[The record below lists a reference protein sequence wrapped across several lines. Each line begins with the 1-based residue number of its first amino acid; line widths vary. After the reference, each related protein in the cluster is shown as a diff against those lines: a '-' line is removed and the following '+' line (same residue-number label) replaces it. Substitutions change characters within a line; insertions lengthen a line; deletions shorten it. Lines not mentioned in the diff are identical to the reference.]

1 MDEPTVRVRSRP
13 CPEAAPSQ
21 PAARFRTAEKLVLV
35 AAVVIAAFA
44 VLVGALI
51 YLKPP
56 PVRFVYG
63 ESASTRTGERVFR
76 REGCLSCHELFGNG
90 TGFGPA
96 LDGVGSRRDVTWL
109 KQYLRSPRAG
119 VGDRTWRLRMP
130 AYDHLEEGELEA
142 LAIYLGALRELRELD
157 EDGRIVEPP
166 LSFPAESQESG
177 TGPFDATDWGRTS
190 MIRLSGESD

>member
-1 MDEPTVRVRSRP
+1 MKPRP
-13 CPEAAPSQ
+13 RRPS
-21 PAARFRTAEKLVLV
+21 ARFRTAEKLVLV

-63 ESASTRTGERVFR
+63 ESASTKAGEMVFR

-90 TGFGPA
+90 TSFGPA
-96 LDGVGSRRDVTWL
+96 LDGVGSRRDLSWL
-109 KQYLRSPRAG
+109 KEYLRSPRPG

-130 AYDHLEEGELEA
+130 AYDKLEESELDA
-142 LAIYLGALRELRELD
+142 LVTYLVALRELD
-157 EDGRIVEPP
+157 AGGRIMEPP
-166 LSFPAESQESG
+166 SSRPNAG
-177 TGPFDATDWGRTS
+177 D
-190 MIRLSGESD
+190 

>member
-1 MDEPTVRVRSRP
+1 MKPRP
-13 CPEAAPSQ
+13 RR
-21 PAARFRTAEKLVLV
+21 PAARLRAAEKLVLV

-63 ESASTRTGERVFR
+63 ESASTRAGERVFR

-96 LDGVGSRRDVTWL
+96 LDGVGSRRDVSWL
-109 KQYLRSPRAG
+109 KEYLRSPRAG

-130 AYDHLEEGELEA
+130 AYDHLEEDDLEA
-142 LAIYLGALRELRELD
+142 LAIYLGALRELD
-157 EDGRIVEPP
+157 AGGRIMEPP
-166 LSFPAESQESG
+166 RSRPEAENQGHLELSDG
-177 TGPFDATDWGRTS
+177 DGHR
-190 MIRLSGESD
+190 